1 MTKYQ
6 PKQINILP
14 TEQNGLTYT
23 CTKKQQAAYNIIKP
37 IKEIEHDLRKRNV
50 DASATHGNMCQV

>member
-6 PKQINILP
+6 PKQINLLP
-14 TEQNGLTYT
+14 TEQNGISYM
-23 CTKKQQAAYNIIKP
+23 CTKKQQVAYNVINP

-50 DASATHGNMCQV
+50 DAPATHGKMC